1 MFIRLFLIL
10 AFMPLQSCSNTRIG
24 EKLENSFD
32 TRENQSISENTTKAK
47 EQNKLKEI
55 KKIKLS
61 KINKI
66 KENENIKGNIAS
78 EKLISNK
85 DRFSQKTTKAKKRVI
100 LNPQPYRVILK
111 LAGADPSAPA
121 ESVTNAL
128 RKAGVQFE
136 VEKIERF
143 DKKNLLKDSF

>member
-1 MFIRLFLIL
+1 
-10 AFMPLQSCSNTRIG
+10 MPLQSCSNTRIG